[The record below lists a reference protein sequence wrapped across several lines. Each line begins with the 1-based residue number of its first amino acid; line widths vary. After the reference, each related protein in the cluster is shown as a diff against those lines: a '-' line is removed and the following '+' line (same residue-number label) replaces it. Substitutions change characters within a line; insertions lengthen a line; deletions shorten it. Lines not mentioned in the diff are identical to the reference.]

1 MEGSR
6 ECLATPTQ
14 RALREPTKEKTL
26 TASSVVRNYRVARV
40 YRGGGGGGGTCGHV
54 LYIYIL
60 YIYNN
65 NKNNNNIGTYA

>member
-14 RALREPTKEKTL
+14 RALREPTKEKIL

-40 YRGGGGGGGTCGHV
+40 YRGGGGDTRGHV
-54 LYIYIL
+54 LYIYI
-60 YIYNN
+60 Y
-65 NKNNNNIGTYA
+65 NNIGTYA

>member
-40 YRGGGGGGGTCGHV
+40 YRGGGGTCGHV

-60 YIYNN
+60 YI
-65 NKNNNNIGTYA
+65 IIRIIII